1 MATSSKSVQLARCIY
16 FLTANR
22 WSPFVLLLIASG
34 WGRGLFSDFDSEQ
47 WRRRR
52 AVRRFVD
59 TVRCLCLPTRSQPH
73 TGTARQHASLA
84 ICHSELNP
92 DKVKSWQSSGSVEA
106 CTTSLPRETNQPLLR
121 SSPNSHRANHHHI
134 YHARQGCRGNG
145 RPANARR
152 ARGVAAGAGQAWF
165 SMPIATEMPFPFPS
179 ARARACHGRRK
190 CAVRV
195 AAPGGCG
202 GPAASFLQI
211 LLQTNENSH

>member
-106 CTTSLPRETNQPLLR
+106 CTTSLPRETNQPLLPQFPPR
-121 SSPNSHRANHHHI
+121 QPPPYLSRPPRMPREWAASQCAP
-134 YHARQGCRGNG
+134 RQGRRRRGRAGMVFNADRDG
-145 RPANARR
+145 DAFPLSPRTSPCLSWPPEMCCARSRPWGLRWSCCFLFANTPAN
-152 ARGVAAGAGQAWF
+152 
-165 SMPIATEMPFPFPS
+165 E
-179 ARARACHGRRK
+179 
-190 CAVRV
+190 
-195 AAPGGCG
+195 
-202 GPAASFLQI
+202 
-211 LLQTNENSH
+211 

>member
-134 YHARQGCRGNG
+134 YHARQGWPREW
-145 RPANARR
+145 RPANAL
-152 ARGVAAGAGQAWF
+152 
-165 SMPIATEMPFPFPS
+165 
-179 ARARACHGRRK
+179 RARASPPGPGRHGFQCRSRRRCLSPFPAHEPVPVMAAGNVL
-190 CAVRV
+190 CA
-195 AAPGGCG
+195 
-202 GPAASFLQI
+202 
-211 LLQTNENSH
+211 

>member
-121 SSPNSHRANHHHI
+121 SSPNSHRANHQSTTI
-134 YHARQGCRGNG
+134 SIT
-145 RPANARR
+145 PAKD
-152 ARGVAAGAGQAWF
+152 AAGMGGPP
-165 SMPIATEMPFPFPS
+165 M
-179 ARARACHGRRK
+179 R
-190 CAVRV
+190 
-195 AAPGGCG
+195 AAPGASPP
-202 GPAASFLQI
+202 GPGRHGFQCRSRRRCLSPFPAHEPVPVMAAGNVLCA
-211 LLQTNENSH
+211 